1 VRRIWGDRG
10 TRLTGRSTHAA
21 NKRSTGPSD
30 EHGAI
35 LVLVALLLPLF
46 LTLSVV
52 VVDVGDWYVHTKRL
66 QTLVDAGAFAGGTKF
81 VGCSFQF
88 GDPVAAN
95 TAIKATALEYSG
107 VTRRVTRG
115 RETCKN
121 RNPTTFESSSTAGG
135 TGRMPI
141 PSPGSASTT
150 RSTMTV
156 IRQRREIRAAR
167 GRSTSRRP
175 TTMLRSSS
183 ASSRW

>member
-1 VRRIWGDRG
+1 MRRIWGDRG

-81 VGCSFQF
+81 VG
-88 GDPVAAN
+88 
-95 TAIKATALEYSG
+95 
-107 VTRRVTRG
+107 
-115 RETCKN
+115 
-121 RNPTTFESSSTAGG
+121 
-135 TGRMPI
+135 
-141 PSPGSASTT
+141 SP
-150 RSTMTV
+150 
-156 IRQRREIRAAR
+156 
-167 GRSTSRRP
+167 
-175 TTMLRSSS
+175 SSS
-183 ASSRW
+183 ATR